1 MYFFFKDDC
10 CFGLGNFKGNKW
22 NIFEIYKIYNECRF
36 WIYFDSN
43 YGLMYFFKNFLRVFI

>member
-43 YGLMYFFKNFLRVFI
+43 YGLMYF